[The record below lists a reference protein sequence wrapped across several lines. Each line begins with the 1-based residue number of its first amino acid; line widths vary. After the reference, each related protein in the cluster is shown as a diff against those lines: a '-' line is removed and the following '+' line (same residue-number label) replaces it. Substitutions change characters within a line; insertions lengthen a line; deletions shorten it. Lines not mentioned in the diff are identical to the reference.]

1 MITDSLMD
9 GLPSLAIAPFRALQR
24 TVDLTGEK
32 MWH

>member
-1 MITDSLMD
+1 MITNSLMNS
-9 GLPSLAIAPFRALQR
+9 LPSIAIAPFGTLQR